1 VQVAVL
7 GLGKM
12 GGPIARRLLGA
23 GHAVS
28 VWNRTAGRA
37 AALAEAGAQV
47 LSSPRE
53 AWEAA
58 DVAVTMV
65 LDDAA
70 LLEVTAGPD
79 GLLTTGGE
87 GCVLVDMS
95 TVSPNASR
103 TVADAAGRAG
113 TGYLR
118 APVSGNPSVVEAGN
132 LGIMVSG
139 DEQVFRRTEELL
151 HDIGPNVFYV
161 GGSEESRVLKL
172 ALNLMIAGNAQLIA
186 EALVLGEA
194 HGLDRARMLEVIGA
208 SAAGSPFVKYK
219 TAALVQDDYT
229 ATFTAYAMWKDL
241 SLALAAAHEARAP
254 LPVTA
259 TIQQLVEGCL
269 GSGWAELDLMALLP
283 RLRREAGLD
292 TGLPD

>member
-37 AALAEAGAQV
+37 AALAEAGAQE

-79 GLLTTGGE
+79 GLLTAGGE

-161 GGSEESRVLKL
+161 GGSEEARVLKL

-219 TAALVQDDYT
+219 TAALVQDNYT

>member
-12 GGPIARRLLGA
+12 GGPIARRLLDA

-37 AALAEAGAQV
+37 AALAEAGAQE

-161 GGSEESRVLKL
+161 GGSEEARVLKL

-194 HGLDRARMLEVIGA
+194 HGLNRARMLEVIGA

-254 LPVTA
+254 LPVAA

>member
-12 GGPIARRLLGA
+12 GEPIARRLLDA
-23 GHAVS
+23 GHALS
-28 VWNRTAGRA
+28 VWNRTPEKAAG
-37 AALAEAGAQV
+37 LAEAGARV
-47 LSSPRE
+47 LSTPRE
-53 AWEAA
+53 AWETAE
-58 DVAVTMV
+58 VCVTMV

-70 LLEVTAGPD
+70 LLGVTTGAD
-79 GLLTTGGE
+79 GLLAPVGE
-87 GCVLVDMS
+87 GRVLVDMS
-95 TVSPNASR
+95 TVSPGASR
-103 TVADAAGRAG
+103 QVAEAAAEAG
-113 TGYLR
+113 VGFLR

-139 DEQVFRRTEELL
+139 DEEVFGRVEAMLR
-151 HDIGPNVFYV
+151 DIGPNVFYV
-161 GGSEESRVLKL
+161 GPGEEARVLKL

-186 EALVLGEA
+186 EALVLGES
-194 HGLDRARMLEVIGA
+194 HGLDRARMLEVMGA

-219 TAALVQDDYT
+219 TAALLQDDYT

-241 SLALAAAHEARAP
+241 TMALAAAHESHAP

-259 TIQQLVEGCL
+259 TIQQLMEGCL

-283 RLRREAGLD
+283 RLRREAGLEP
-292 TGLPD
+292 GL

>member
-219 TAALVQDDYT
+219 TAALVQDNYT